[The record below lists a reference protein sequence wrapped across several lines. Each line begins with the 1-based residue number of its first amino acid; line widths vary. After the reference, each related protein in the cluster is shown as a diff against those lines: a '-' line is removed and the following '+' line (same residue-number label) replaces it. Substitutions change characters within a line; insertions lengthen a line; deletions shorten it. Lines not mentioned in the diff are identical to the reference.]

1 MIEIQKY
8 EAEIATTDQKV
19 VGYITEGCFNG
30 ELKYIISVTEISMPN
45 YIIRGCFI
53 VKPESIKKI

>member
-45 YIIRGCFI
+45 SIIRGCFI